1 MRQDIREHRSNEQR
15 ATDALLRE
23 RNAIAG
29 SARLADD
36 AIGQAT
42 AMRESLLNQRG
53 VFDGM
58 GGKLMQLSA
67 VAPQMNALIGK
78 IGIRKKRDKLILGA
92 VIGVCTTLLLLYAFG

>member
-1 MRQDIREHRSNEQR
+1 MAIEQQKEAEKAVEAVALAEQER
-15 ATDALLRE
+15 AKE
-23 RNAIAG
+23 MG
-29 SARLADD
+29 
-36 AIGQAT
+36 
-42 AMRESLLNQRG
+42 ESLLNQRG